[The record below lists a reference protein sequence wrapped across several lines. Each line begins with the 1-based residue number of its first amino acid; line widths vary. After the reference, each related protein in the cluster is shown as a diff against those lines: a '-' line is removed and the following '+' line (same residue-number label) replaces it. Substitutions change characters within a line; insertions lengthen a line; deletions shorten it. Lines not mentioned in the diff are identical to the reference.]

1 MYEPLKRHIMRAEMR
16 RWLRLAACLLCI
28 TVAASGCSGSHEETV
43 GGVKIP
49 IPGGMT
55 RSQESGIEVSLP
67 GFGGAQ
73 AAYRGKL
80 DPEKVI
86 EFYQREMSARG
97 WQPSIRLL
105 SKGGMLTYVKDST
118 TVIITVEKTDSGARM
133 AIIAAGTHP

>member
-1 MYEPLKRHIMRAEMR
+1 VGTGLG
-16 RWLRLAACLLCI
+16 RWLQLAVCLI
-28 TVAASGCSGSHEETV
+28 SIAVSTSGCGGSYEETV

-73 AAYRGKL
+73 ASYQGKL

-86 EFYQREMSARG
+86 EFYRKEMPARG
-97 WQPSIRLL
+97 WQPSLGLL
-105 SKGGMLTYVKDST
+105 SKGGILTYTKDTT
-118 TVIITVEKTDSGARM
+118 TVIITVGKTDSGAGM
-133 AIIAAGTHP
+133 TIIAGGSQR

>member
-1 MYEPLKRHIMRAEMR
+1 
-16 RWLRLAACLLCI
+16 
-28 TVAASGCSGSHEETV
+28 
-43 GGVKIP
+43 
-49 IPGGMT
+49 
-55 RSQESGIEVSLP
+55 LP

-133 AIIAAGTHP
+133 AIIAAGTQP

>member
-28 TVAASGCSGSHEETV
+28 TVAVSGCSGSHEETV

-73 AAYRGKL
+73 AAYQGKL

-86 EFYQREMSARG
+86 EFYQKEMSARG

-133 AIIAAGTHP
+133 AIIAAGTQR

>member
-1 MYEPLKRHIMRAEMR
+1 MR
-16 RWLRLAACLLCI
+16 RWLRLAACLVCI
-28 TVAASGCSGSHEETV
+28 TVAASGCSGSYEETV

-133 AIIAAGTHP
+133 AIIAAGTQP

>member
-1 MYEPLKRHIMRAEMR
+1 MQEARERHIMRTGMR
-16 RWLRLAACLLCI
+16 KWLRLTGCLLYI
-28 TVAASGCSGSHEETV
+28 TVSMSGCGGSYEETV

-73 AAYRGKL
+73 ASYQGKL
-80 DPEKVI
+80 APEKVI
-86 EFYQREMSARG
+86 EFYRKEMTTRG
-97 WQPSIRLL
+97 WQPSLGLL

-118 TVIITVEKTDSGARM
+118 TVIITVGKTDSGTGLT
-133 AIIAAGTHP
+133 IIAGGTQR